1 MMPPLSLTP
10 RMHACL
16 RIIQDMTD
24 ASGGIAPS
32 LDVIAGQLGLKSKSG
47 AFQLVSLL
55 VERGYVERVPN
66 KARAIRL
73 LHRLPPIGGSK
84 AMAALIKALA
94 TAVPS
99 GDGEVRVI
107 MPKTM
112 IDGVAA
118 ELGLTLGRE
127 AAHG

>member
-32 LDVIAGQLGLKSKSG
+32 LDVIASQLGLKSKSG

-73 LHRLPPIGGSK
+73 LHRLPPIGGSE
-84 AMAALIKALA
+84 AMAALVKALV
-94 TAVPS
+94 TAIPS

-107 MPKTM
+107 MPKSM
-112 IDGVAA
+112 VDGVAV
-118 ELGLTLGRE
+118 ELGLIPAK
-127 AAHG
+127 AA